1 MNITF
6 VLIFFIIL
14 VIVFFTFNFNRY
26 FQFCFNCEN
35 NKKKYIKK
43 FSKKR
48 RIKTKSKIIVSI
60 TCEPS
65 NIKNLMPMLVSIF
78 DQQVQIDNIALNIP
92 HKTKHGETYDIPE
105 NLKDI
110 VSIYSCH
117 DYGKKQNNNIIPT
130 ILRESE
136 YGTIIISLD
145 ENVIYGKTFLKKLLK
160 ESMRNNNRAFFF
172 NEGMLVKPEF
182 FSSEILYVENDDDK
196 FIDVKKYIKAQ
207 SILFEYYEN
216 YKINPF
222 T

>member
-6 VLIFFIIL
+6 VVIFFIIL
-14 VIVFFTFNFNRY
+14 VILFYSFNFNRY
-26 FQFCFNCEN
+26 FQFCFNCES
-35 NKKKYIKK
+35 NKEKHIKK

-48 RIKTKSKIIVSI
+48 KIKTKSKIIVSI

-65 NIKNLMPMLVSIF
+65 NINNIMPMLVSIL
-78 DQQVQIDNIALNIP
+78 DQQVRIDNIALNIP
-92 HKTKHGETYDIPE
+92 HKTKNGETYDIPD

-110 VSIYSCH
+110 VTIYRCH
-117 DYGKKQNNNIIPT
+117 DYGNKQNNIMPT
-130 ILRESE
+130 LLRESE

-160 ESMRNNNRAFFF
+160 ESMLNNNRAFFF

-182 FSSEILYVENDDDK
+182 FSSDILYVENDDDK
-196 FIDVKKYIKAQ
+196 VIDSKKYIKAQ